1 MPSTPTIHSFA
12 DALELSKTFTDAANK
27 RRLLL
32 GNGFSMACFGDFDY
46 KTLYQKVKDEG
57 IPAKVQKVFEKY
69 GETNFEA
76 ILKLLDDSSWMAV
89 TYGLCQNQDESEM
102 KQDYEALK
110 LALTNA
116 ITAVHPEHRGL
127 VEDEKYDACYAFI
140 SNFDDLYTVNYD
152 LLLYWTS
159 LHREPFKFTDLFSKD
174 EDTEGNDCEC
184 MPHQASSGAGIY
196 FLHGALHLYT
206 DEKSVRKRVWKD
218 TDIPLVTQI
227 RAALEDKN
235 YPLVVAEGDSKSKMM
250 QIEGS
255 SYLSNC
261 QRKFQGIQGHLFTFG
276 HSLSDQDQHIVDMI
290 SKNTSLRH
298 LWIGIRGDFTKRSN
312 KRFLELAKRMR
323 QRRQDHIEGKKLRGK
338 KGGLEVHFYDA
349 DSAKVWG

>member
-1 MPSTPTIHSFA
+1 MSSVPTIHTFSE
-12 DALELSKTFTDAANK
+12 ALELADTFSDTASKK
-27 RRLLL
+27 RLLL
-32 GNGFSMACFGDFDY
+32 GNGFSMACFGDFGY

-57 IPAKVQKVFEKY
+57 IPAKVQKVFEEY

-76 ILKLLDDSSWMAV
+76 VLKLLDDSSWMAE
-89 TYGLCQNQDESEM
+89 TYGLCEDREKSEM
-102 KQDYEALK
+102 KKDYESLK

-127 VEDEKYDACYAFI
+127 IEDEKYDACYAFI
-140 SNFDDLYTVNYD
+140 SKFDDLYTVNYD

-174 EDTEGNDCEC
+174 EDTYGNDCEY
-184 MPHQASSGAGIY
+184 MPHQSGSGAGMY

-206 DEKSVRKRVWKD
+206 DGTSVRKRVWKD
-218 TDIPLVTQI
+218 TDTPLVTQI
-227 RAALEDKN
+227 RAALEDKE
-235 YPLVVAEGDSKSKMM
+235 YPIVVAEGDSSAKLA

-276 HSLSDQDQHIVDMI
+276 HSLSDQDKHIVDMI
-290 SKNTSLRH
+290 SKNDALRH
-298 LWIGIRGDFTKRSN
+298 LWIGIRGDFSKKSN
-312 KRFLELAKRMR
+312 QRFLELAQHMQ
-323 QRRQDHIEGKKLRGK
+323 QRRKDHIEGRKMRVKRGD
-338 KGGLEVHFYDA
+338 LTVHFYDA
-349 DSAKVWG
+349 DSAEVWG